1 MMMGLQFAGSSFV
14 WTSCWSS
21 REGERDTERERE
33 RERERVCVCV
43 HFLFFVSLLFRTVF
57 SLDNEKNIH
66 VIMEL
71 DRYRSLCLVRNSG

>member
-21 REGERDTERERE
+21 REGER
-33 RERERVCVCV
+33 ERERVY
-43 HFLFFVSLLFRTVF
+43 FLFLVSLLFFTVF

-71 DRYRSLCLVRNSG
+71 ARYRPLYPVRCL

>member
-1 MMMGLQFAGSSFV
+1 MMMGLRFAGSSFV

-21 REGERDTERERE
+21 REGERERERE
-33 RERERVCVCV
+33 REREGVY
-43 HFLFFVSLLFRTVF
+43 FLFFVSLLFCTVF

-71 DRYRSLCLVRNSG
+71 ARYKPLCPVRCL